1 MRSSRCLREKDA
13 DRFSVEPFR
22 MIVARAES
30 EEDAEVKGT
39 LSACRVCAGPVVFA
53 YSVREMMIGTRDCF
67 DYFDCQHCG
76 CLQIGAI
83 PTNLDRYYVGPY
95 CTKNQRLHVGEPGG
109 RFRLRRRLTRLRL
122 DEGDIARALSGRRYG
137 RFEWFRRTRTGLHD
151 EILDVGCGSG
161 RLLHRLYAEGFERL
175 TGIDIHI
182 EPSSGEGVC
191 PRFERVSLEDH
202 RGRYHLVM
210 AHHSFEHMADPV
222 RAFAAFGNLVEE
234 GGYLVLR
241 LPLADC
247 WARREYRAD
256 WVQFD
261 APRHLHLHTR
271 RSIETLA
278 ARSGF
283 RIAQVVDDSGPFQIW
298 GSELYRRDIALTD
311 AGRAGRTVLGLSER
325 LAARSLARKLSRSG
339 IGDQACFYLQRTVE
353 PRSAQASRVI
363 PHSVRENS
371 GGFR

>member
-1 MRSSRCLREKDA
+1 
-13 DRFSVEPFR
+13 
-22 MIVARAES
+22 MIVARVAS
-30 EEDAEVKGT
+30 EEETEVKGALRT
-39 LSACRVCAGPVVFA
+39 CRVCGGPVVFA
-53 YSVREMMIGTRDCF
+53 YSAREMMIGTRDRF
-67 DYFDCQHCG
+67 DYFDCQDCR

-95 CTKNQRLHVGEPGG
+95 YTKNLRMDVGEPGERGG
-109 RFRLRRRLTRLRL
+109 RFRLRRRLTRIRL
-122 DEGDIARALSGRRYG
+122 GEGDIARALSGRRYG
-137 RFEWFRRTRTGLHD
+137 RFEWFRRTRTGLLD

-161 RLLHRLYAEGFERL
+161 RLLHHLYAEGFERL
-175 TGIDIHI
+175 TGIDLHI
-182 EPSSGEGVC
+182 ETSSEEGVC

-210 AHHSFEHMADPV
+210 AHHSFEHMTNPV

-241 LPLADC
+241 LPLADR
-247 WARREYRAD
+247 WARREYGAD
-256 WVQFD
+256 WVQLD

-271 RSIETLA
+271 RSIEILA

-283 RIAQVVDDSGPFQIW
+283 RIAHVFDDSGPFQIW
-298 GSELYRRDIALTD
+298 GSELYRRDIALAD
-311 AGRAGRTVLGLSER
+311 AGRGGRAVLGLSER

-339 IGDQACFYLQRTVE
+339 IGDQACFYLQRTIE
-353 PRSAQASRVI
+353 PPGAQASRVL
-363 PHSVRENS
+363 PHPVRENS